1 MGISA
6 ALKTCIYQGTWAQK
20 FSLFLP
26 LSRTV
31 EAMGFAPFLHC
42 VFYERPSEEAISKWS
57 WQRKGLLWSVKRLH
71 LDPASVPETAC
82 CAKQKSL
89 CANSPITHFL
99 SPLNSAWL
107 GNCQLSNS
115 IEESLFWGKEQDLWL
130 QPILVLELE
139 INQKYWQVFPV
150 FSLRRKNYICRIL
163 LLTGMGS
170 ELHFQT
176 FLNREN
182 PLSNHYSN

>member
-1 MGISA
+1 MSGFLEWSNSQRLYLFISGHFCS
-6 ALKTCIYQGTWAQK
+6 LENLYLSRDLSTEI
-20 FSLFLP
+20 FSLSSPQQDSGSNGICSF
-26 LSRTV
+26 
-31 EAMGFAPFLHC
+31 FHC
-42 VFYERPSEEAISKWS
+42 LLYERPSEEAISKWS

-115 IEESLFWGKEQDLWL
+115 IEESLF
-130 QPILVLELE
+130 
-139 INQKYWQVFPV
+139 
-150 FSLRRKNYICRIL
+150 
-163 LLTGMGS
+163 
-170 ELHFQT
+170 
-176 FLNREN
+176 
-182 PLSNHYSN
+182 